1 MSEHMSKQEIM
12 SAATAAAEPLRGLRV
27 LVTAIDLEQSEHRG
41 IAVYS
46 KGVLKALRQAGAE
59 VWLLTQFAPSMED
72 VRTSGLPSNTANMI
86 FSARVLESMNSGKEA
101 NIDSRQQQFLQQIPL
116 FKRLKKLRRLI
127 HELVGTLLPK
137 HRFDQRNLKTIPTQE
152 IFDNPYL
159 QSERLG
165 YLQEVNG
172 LICASHIFVHS
183 FRLAQQRSGHVLRL
197 DLQGFDGVITTCPL
211 NMDFGNVRFVVQS
224 IHDLIPLEYVQT
236 SDHVIG
242 FSRRLRA
249 CANAGRLFVS
259 ESTRHKFETAIL
271 QPTSTRPHAS
281 GVVIQSPSL
290 AFPADACDWEAR
302 IHELPLYSE
311 TQRRLQPLQP
321 CRYLLFN
328 SSVEPRKNLLFVLK
342 AFIESGVERHGIKLC
357 ITGKLKADRYSA
369 RVKGLVNSHPDVLLT
384 GYVDEATK
392 RQLFLNA
399 LAVVSPSLVEGFGI
413 PVLDAA
419 CLGLPVIA
427 SPSESHREI
436 QQLHDF
442 EQHMLLCSTLETSD
456 WASAIRLVVGRMERR
471 WLEASA
477 GRPEHLRPQQQRLW
491 LDELRQQRI
500 RRYRQLQQ
508 SINAAFRASISH
520 LIQTE
525 LSIVA
530 GGDRYASPQPEAT
543 AAITSRI

>member
-1 MSEHMSKQEIM
+1 MNTHTNC
-12 SAATAAAEPLRGLRV
+12 SAVDTKNLQGLRI
-27 LVTAIDLEQSEHRG
+27 LITALDMEQSEHRG

-46 KGVLKALRQAGAE
+46 KGMLEALHQAGAE
-59 VWLLTQFAPSMED
+59 VWLLTEFDPPMHD
-72 VRTSGLPSNTANMI
+72 VRSCALPSNTANLI
-86 FSARVLESMNSGKEA
+86 FTARVLESLNSGKRIE
-101 NIDSRQQQFLQQIPL
+101 IDHKQQQLL
-116 FKRLKKLRRLI
+116 KRLPLLKSLKRFQALIHDVIRTLFPKRRL
-127 HELVGTLLPK
+127 K
-137 HRFDQRNLKTIPTQE
+137 WRNLKLLPIQA

-165 YLQEVNG
+165 YLRNVAG
-172 LICASHIFVHS
+172 LLCASDVFLHS
-183 FRLAQQRSGHVLRL
+183 YKLAQKQSGQALQL

-211 NMDFGNVRFVVQS
+211 NIDFCNVRFVVQS

-242 FSRRLRA
+242 FSRRLNA

-302 IHELPLYSE
+302 VHELPLHSE
-311 TQRRLQPLQP
+311 TQRLLQPLQP

-357 ITGKLKADRYSA
+357 ITGKLKADSYSA
-369 RVKGLVNSHPDVLLT
+369 KVKGLVNSHPNVLLT

-392 RQLFLNA
+392 RQLFLNS

-427 SPSESHREI
+427 SPSESHKEI

-442 EQHMLLCSTLETSD
+442 EQHVLLCSILETSD

-508 SINAAFRASISH
+508 SIDAAFRASISH
-520 LIQTE
+520 VIQTE
-525 LSIVA
+525 LSILT
-530 GGDRYASPQPEAT
+530 GGDDSTSPYLEAT

>member
-1 MSEHMSKQEIM
+1 MSEHMSKQETM
-12 SAATAAAEPLRGLRV
+12 SAATAAAETLRGLRV

-46 KGVLKALRQAGAE
+46 KGVLKALHQAGAE
-59 VWLLTQFAPSMED
+59 VWLLTQFAPSMAD
-72 VRTSGLPSNTANMI
+72 VRASGLPRNTANMI
-86 FSARVLESMNSGKEA
+86 FSARVLESMKSGKEA
-101 NIDSRQQQFLQQIPL
+101 NIDAKQQQFLQRIPL
-116 FKRLKKLRRLI
+116 FKRLKKLRKLI
-127 HELVGTLLPK
+127 DTIFPK
-137 HRFDQRNLKTIPTQE
+137 SRFDQRDLKTIPIQE

-165 YLQEVNG
+165 YLQGAKG
-172 LICASHIFVHS
+172 LICASHIFMHS

-242 FSRRLRA
+242 FSRRLHA

-259 ESTRHKFETAIL
+259 ESTRHKFETAIM
-271 QPTSTRPHAS
+271 QPTTTRPHAS

-369 RVKGLVNSHPDVLLT
+369 KVKGLVNSHPDVLLT

-392 RQLFLNA
+392 RQLFLNS

-442 EQHMLLCSTLETSD
+442 EQHVLLCSTLETSD
-456 WASAIRLVVGRMERR
+456 WASAIRLGVGRMARR
-471 WLEASA
+471 WLEASS

-491 LDELRQQRI
+491 LDEIRQQRI

-508 SINAAFRASISH
+508 SIDTAFRASISH
-520 LIQTE
+520 VIQTE
-525 LSIVA
+525 LSILA
-530 GGDRYASPQPEAT
+530 GGDRSTSPQPEAT

>member
-1 MSEHMSKQEIM
+1 MNSKTPLGAGV
-12 SAATAAAEPLRGLRV
+12 AAGQLQGLRV
-27 LVTAIDLEQSEHRG
+27 LVTAIDLEQREHRG

-59 VWLLTQFAPSMED
+59 VWLLTQFDPSIAD
-72 VRTSGLPSNTANMI
+72 VRASGLPSSTAKMI
-86 FSARVLESMNSGKEA
+86 FSARVLESLNSGKEVDYNA
-101 NIDSRQQQFLQQIPL
+101 MQVFLQRIPL
-116 FKRLKKLRRLI
+116 FKNIKKLRALLD
-127 HELVGTLLPK
+127 EFVGTLFPK
-137 HRFDQRNLKTIPTQE
+137 RRFNQSNLRAIPVQN

-165 YLQEVNG
+165 YLQDVDG
-172 LICASHIFVHS
+172 LICASDIFVHS
-183 FRLAQQRSGHVLRL
+183 FRLAQRRAGHVLLL
-197 DLQGFDGVITTCPL
+197 DLEGFDGVITTCPL
-211 NMDFGNVRFVVQS
+211 NIHIGNVRFVVQS

-249 CANAGRLFVS
+249 CAHAGRLFVS
-259 ESTRHKFETAIL
+259 ESTRHKYETAIL
-271 QPTSTRPHAS
+271 QPTSSRHHAH

-290 AFPADACDWEAR
+290 TFPADACDWEAR
-302 IHELPLYSE
+302 IPELSLHSE
-311 TQRRLQPLQP
+311 AQRRLQTLEP

-342 AFIESGVERHGIKLC
+342 AFIEAGIERHGIKLC

-369 RVKGLVNSHPDVLLT
+369 KVKGLVNSHPDVLLT

-419 CLGLPVIA
+419 CLGLAVIA

-442 EQHMLLCSTLETSD
+442 EQHVLLCSTLETSD
-456 WASAIRLVVGRMERR
+456 WASAMRLVVGRIERQR
-471 WLEASA
+471 LEASE
-477 GRPEHLRPQQQRLW
+477 GRPEHLRRQQQSLW

-500 RRYRQLQQ
+500 RRYRALQQ
-508 SINAAFRASISH
+508 TIDAAFQASISRV
-520 LIQTE
+520 IQAE
-525 LSIVA
+525 LAILA
-530 GGDRYASPQPEAT
+530 GG
-543 AAITSRI
+543 

>member
-1 MSEHMSKQEIM
+1 MSTKGFMLK
-12 SAATAAAEPLRGLRV
+12 GLRV

-59 VWLLTQFAPSMED
+59 VWLLTQFDPTMTD
-72 VRTSGLPSNTANMI
+72 VSASGLPSKTASMI
-86 FSARVLESMNSGKEA
+86 FSARVLESLNSGEH
-101 NIDSRQQQFLQQIPL
+101 NNYRSRRYNGLLQHIPFYKQINEMRGDIKKLYKFLFPIRHLGQQD
-116 FKRLKKLRRLI
+116 LKKI
-127 HELVGTLLPK
+127 
-137 HRFDQRNLKTIPTQE
+137 NLEE
-152 IFDNPYL
+152 IYDSPYF
-159 QSERLG
+159 QSERLN
-165 YLQEVNG
+165 YLQYIDG
-172 LICASHIFVHS
+172 IICADNIFLRS
-183 FRLAQQRSGHVLRL
+183 FRLAQRRAGHVLRL
-197 DLQGFDGVITTCPL
+197 GLEGFDGVITTCPL
-211 NMDFGNVRFVVQS
+211 NIEVCNVRFLVQT

-236 SDHVIG
+236 SDNVIG
-242 FSRRLRA
+242 FTRRLLA

-259 ESTRHKFETAIL
+259 ESTQHKYETTIL
-271 QPTSTRPHAS
+271 RSASAQPHTSC
-281 GVVIQSPSL
+281 VVTQSPSL
-290 AFPADACDWEAR
+290 VFPADSCDWEAR
-302 IHELPLYSE
+302 IPELSPNTLGRK
-311 TQRRLQPLQP
+311 QPQPLKP
-321 CRYLLFN
+321 CGYLLFN

-342 AFIESGVERHGIKLC
+342 AFIESGIESQGIKLC

-369 RVKGLVNSHPDVLLT
+369 KVKELVNSHPDVLLT

-442 EQHMLLCSTLETSD
+442 NEHVLLCSTLETSD
-456 WASAIRLVVGRMERR
+456 WASAMRLIVGRMERQR
-471 WLEASA
+471 VKATEGLP
-477 GRPEHLRPQQQRLW
+477 GHLRPQQQGLW

-508 SINAAFRASISH
+508 TLDEAFQASISQVIH
-520 LIQTE
+520 SEMALGSQ
-525 LSIVA
+525 
-530 GGDRYASPQPEAT
+530 GEAT
-543 AAITSRI
+543 AAISSRS

>member
-1 MSEHMSKQEIM
+1 MSTQASTP
-12 SAATAAAEPLRGLRV
+12 STLSTAAATRLDGLRV

-59 VWLLTQFAPSMED
+59 VWLLTQFDPTMAD
-72 VRTSGLPSNTANMI
+72 VRASGLPSNTANMI
-86 FSARVLESMNSGKEA
+86 FSARVLESLNSGKQTDLA
-101 NIDSRQQQFLQQIPL
+101 SKQQQFLKQIPL
-116 FKRLKKLRRLI
+116 LGLLKKLQI
-127 HELVGTLLPK
+127 QINELVGTLFPRR
-137 HRFDQRNLKTIPTQE
+137 RFDQRSLKVLPLQE

-159 QSERLG
+159 QSERLS
-165 YLQEVNG
+165 YLQEVDG
-172 LICASHIFVHS
+172 LICANNIFLHS
-183 FRLAQQRSGHVLRL
+183 FRLAQRRPGPVLQL
-197 DLQGFDGVITTCPL
+197 DLRGFDGVVTTCPL
-211 NMDFGNVRFVVQS
+211 NIDVRNVGFLVQS

-242 FSRRLRA
+242 FTRRLRA
-249 CANAGRLFVS
+249 CANGGRLFVS
-259 ESTRHKFETAIL
+259 ESTRHKYETTIL
-271 QPTSTRPHAS
+271 QPASAQPHAS
-281 GVVIQSPSL
+281 CVVTQSPSL
-290 AFPADACDWEAR
+290 AFPADSCDWEAR
-302 IHELPLYSE
+302 IPELSPSTLGGKHPHPLKPFS
-311 TQRRLQPLQP
+311 
-321 CRYLLFN
+321 YLLFN
-328 SSVEPRKNLLFVLK
+328 SSVEPRKNLLFALK
-342 AFIESGVERHGIKLC
+342 AFIESGIESKGIKLC

-369 RVKGLVNSHPDVLLT
+369 KVKGLVNNHPDVLLT

-442 EQHMLLCSTLETSD
+442 NEHVLLCSTLETSD
-456 WASAIRLVVGRMERR
+456 WASAMRLVVGRMVRQR
-471 WLEASA
+471 LEASE
-477 GRPEHLRPQQQRLW
+477 GRPEHLRSQQQSLW

-508 SINAAFRASISH
+508 TLDEAFQASISQVIH
-520 LIQTE
+520 SEMALGSQ
-525 LSIVA
+525 
-530 GGDRYASPQPEAT
+530 GEAT
-543 AAITSRI
+543 AAISSRS